1 MMDIILWDTVDTQI
15 LQFKIKVGFLVPE
28 VEIDFFIQ
36 IINYI
41 NNTLLKSNYL
51 ITMVNLYQLST
62 LLLTVILVTSSN
74 LP

>member
-51 ITMVNLYQLST
+51 ITNGKSLST
-62 LLLTVILVTSSN
+62 YHFTSNSHTSN
-74 LP
+74 QF

>member
-15 LQFKIKVGFLVPE
+15 LQFKIKVGFLVQE

-36 IINYI
+36 NINYI

-51 ITMVNLYQLST
+51 ITNGKSLST
-62 LLLTVILVTSSN
+62 YHFTFNSHTSN
-74 LP
+74 QF